1 MFFEIMFTLCK
12 CLWMG
17 IDGVDLVHGHARK
30 SQKHVLYTGLP
41 AELPNYDVLP
51 IVADYTPP
59 SGCLSHP
66 GASTREKGIILRD
79 VAVANMVI
87 AIEDEFSGAG
97 DFHED

>member
-1 MFFEIMFTLCK
+1 MTTEGERQENHDAVSPL
-12 CLWMG
+12 
-17 IDGVDLVHGHARK
+17 
-30 SQKHVLYTGLP
+30 SQFCDII
-41 AELPNYDVLP
+41 ANLPNYDVLP